1 MLFRSNLLNNMSAS
15 QSEIDTTTQEL
26 LDLVDEI
33 EESTLDVFRDV
44 TLVEPV
50 SYYKESAKITSLQ
63 EGEITIKGKLGN
75 AGSKPADVMVITA
88 EYENI
93 GLSRMMV
100 QLSVKRVRVNP
111 DAVVEFNNTISIGQT
126 TNREV
131 RTFVMTDGLESIDRK
146 STRLNSSHDR
156 QSRMPSSA

>member
-1 MLFRSNLLNNMSAS
+1 MSAS

-131 RTFVMTDGLESIDRK
+131 RTFVMTDGLESIGNVV
-146 STRLNSSHDR
+146 TL
-156 QSRMPSSA
+156 PGT

>member
-1 MLFRSNLLNNMSAS
+1 MYKRQDVSTVHIDLFYHDFITFNN
-15 QSEIDTTTQEL
+15 IITFL
-26 LDLVDEI
+26 
-33 EESTLDVFRDV
+33 TL
-44 TLVEPV
+44 
-50 SYYKESAKITSLQ
+50 SL
-63 EGEITIKGKLGN
+63 IHILGN

-131 RTFVMTDGLESIDRK
+131 RTSVMTDGLESIGNVA
-146 STRLNSSHDR
+146 TL
-156 QSRMPSSA
+156 PGT